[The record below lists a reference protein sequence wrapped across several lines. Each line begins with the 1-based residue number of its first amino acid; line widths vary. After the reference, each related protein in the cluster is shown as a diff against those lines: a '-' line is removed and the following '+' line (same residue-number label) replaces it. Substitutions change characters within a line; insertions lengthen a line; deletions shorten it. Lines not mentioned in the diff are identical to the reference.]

1 MLDRKKYCAFIA
13 DMVSSKKI
21 NAQERTELQLKL
33 EEAMSKY
40 NAKYKHSIE
49 AKIDFSSGD
58 QLQALF
64 KDAQNAY
71 IFACD
76 FREKL
81 FPAEFKIGLG
91 VGDWSINFP
100 GKNTNMQDG
109 SSYHNAR
116 KAFEY
121 AHKFNKNMILNS
133 DSEMD
138 AYVNVL
144 IAQEYAIFNS
154 QSAGQKEVFA
164 KYKEL
169 YPICPT
175 IKKECGVAS
184 IYVDKGNQ
192 KPIAEKFDTSRQNI
206 NKHIQAGFIYG
217 QRDLQGAIIL
227 FLSNIL

>member
-1 MLDRKKYCAFIA
+1 MPNKEKYCAVIA
-13 DMVSSKKI
+13 DMISSTKI
-21 NAQERTELQLKL
+21 SIQERTKLQRHL
-33 EEAMSKY
+33 EEAMSNY
-40 NAKYKHSIE
+40 NAKYESSIE

-58 QLQALF
+58 QIQALF
-64 KDAQNAY
+64 NNAQNAY

-76 FREKL
+76 FREAL
-81 FPAEFKIGLG
+81 FPVEFRIGLG
-91 VGDWSINFP
+91 IGDWSIKFP

-121 AHKFNKNMILNS
+121 AHMFNKKMILHS
-133 DSEMD
+133 GSEMD

-144 IAQEYAIFNS
+144 IEQESAIFSS

-164 KYKEL
+164 EYKEI

-175 IKKECGVAS
+175 IKKEHDVAS
-184 IYVDKGNQ
+184 ICIDKGNQ
-192 KPIAEKFDTSRQNI
+192 KAIAEKLGTSRQNI
-206 NKHIQAGFIYG
+206 SKHIQAGSIYG

>member
-1 MLDRKKYCAFIA
+1 MLNSKKYCALIA
-13 DMVSSKKI
+13 DMVSSTKI
-21 NAQERTELQLKL
+21 NTQERTELQLNL

-40 NAKYKHSIE
+40 NAKYKDSIE

-64 KDAQNAY
+64 RNAQNAY

-76 FREKL
+76 FRETM
-81 FPAEFKIGLG
+81 FPVKFRIGLG
-91 VGDWSINFP
+91 IGDWSINFP

-121 AHKFNKNMILNS
+121 AHKLNKNMIIHS

-138 AYVNVL
+138 AYINVL
-144 IAQEYAIFNS
+144 IAQEYSIFNS
-154 QSAGQKEVFA
+154 QSPGQREVFT
-164 KYKEL
+164 KYKEM
-169 YPICPT
+169 YPIYPT
-175 IKKECGVAS
+175 LKKECDVAS
-184 IYVDKGNQ
+184 IYIDKGNQ
-192 KPIAEKFDTSRQNI
+192 KAIAEKLGTSRQNI
-206 NKHIQAGFIYG
+206 NNHVHAGSIYG

-227 FLSNIL
+227 FLSNII